1 MVIARAARL
10 GALGAAALFA
20 ASCSFTRLAYM
31 NAGLAYSNATPVLT
45 WMVSDY
51 VDLSGAQRDFVR
63 DRLSRAFAWHRADE
77 LPEFRGLLEKVLR
90 DSEDGITADEARAA
104 FRSLR
109 ERYDRLVERLLP
121 DVADLLLKLDAGQA
135 AQMERA
141 FAEDNRKMMKEAA
154 RGTPGERFERRV
166 KRALE
171 HFEEFTGPL
180 GEAQAGLVAKHLA
193 AMEDTFDERL
203 ADRRY
208 RQAQAVAIARARP
221 ARDDAIAALRRLL
234 VDTDTWRA
242 AEYRKKLASREEK
255 MVQLLAALSATLSP
269 QQRSHFD
276 KRVRGFM
283 RDITELTATN

>member
-1 MVIARAARL
+1 
-10 GALGAAALFA
+10 
-20 ASCSFTRLAYM
+20 M

-77 LPEFRGLLEKVLR
+77 LPEVRGLLERVLR

-109 ERYDRLVERLLP
+109 ERYDRLVERVLP
-121 DVADLLLKLDAGQA
+121 DVADLLLQLDAGQA

-154 RGTPGERFERRV
+154 RGAPGERFERRV
-166 KRALE
+166 KRSLE

-193 AMEDTFDERL
+193 AMEDTFEERL

-242 AEYRKKLASREEK
+242 VEYRKKLASREEK
-255 MVQLLAALSATLSP
+255 LVQLVAALSATLSP

-283 RDITELTATN
+283 RDITELTASN